1 MGTTSSETA
10 HENKGDVL
18 STEDLL
24 DKLAKQAASN
34 SSQQSFEKAF
44 LTSDCRS
51 FFEPQC
57 TVSGILFSTTPLE
70 IIRPVVV
77 YLTRRII
84 MAELFSVNEAAAIAE
99 VSPETIRTA
108 LDKKSVKPSHKRK
121 TGKAV
126 RHQFSVGDVLFVK
139 LLVEFPFPLSR
150 EDKKALAQIL
160 ARGDTRSSHWSREGA
175 DLVYRSGKM
184 QLLVECKSFR
194 QTVAKNLAT
203 FRWGRRRVVSSPEVL
218 GGEPVFRGTRIPVQ
232 HVASL
237 FRKSVPEQEIV
248 EDFPSLSE
256 RDLAY
261 ARLFSRLGEKP
272 GRPRKRLAI
281 QRRHG
286 AA

>member
-1 MGTTSSETA
+1 
-10 HENKGDVL
+10 
-18 STEDLL
+18 
-24 DKLAKQAASN
+24 
-34 SSQQSFEKAF
+34 
-44 LTSDCRS
+44 
-51 FFEPQC
+51 
-57 TVSGILFSTTPLE
+57 
-70 IIRPVVV
+70 
-77 YLTRRII
+77 

-194 QTVAKNLAT
+194 QTVAKNLAA
-203 FRWGRRRVVSSPEVL
+203 FRWGRRRVVSSPEIL

-232 HVASL
+232 HVAAL
-237 FRKSVPEQEIV
+237 FRKSVPEKEIV

-261 ARLFSRLGEKP
+261 ARLFSRFGEKP

-281 QRRHG
+281 QRKHG
-286 AA
+286 AT